1 MFTAPALRSVP
12 DGWTVR
18 SVAQLRRGGWT
29 DSGIRAQLRA
39 RRWQRAGRA
48 VVLHNAVLDADER
61 RQVALLNA
69 GPRAAL
75 TSFTALE
82 AWGLTNWSREAVH
95 VLVPGGARITRPPG
109 VPMRVHWTGD
119 WPSRDV
125 NPRRQLH
132 KPAEAAV
139 LAAASASGP
148 RPACGVLA
156 AVVQQRLVEP
166 ERLLRALVGAPR
178 CRHRAVLLAAAR
190 DIAQGAEALSEID
203 FAVLC
208 RRGGLPEPTRQAVRS
223 EPSGRRRYLDV
234 EWERERGRRLVV
246 EIDGALHLAATRWW
260 NDQLRQ
266 NELVLAGD
274 RVLRFPSVVVRCEPH
289 LVLDQLR
296 RALAG

>member
-1 MFTAPALRSVP
+1 MPLTCRVGMSTTQAGRVFTAPALRSVP

-18 SVAQLRRGGWT
+18 SVAQLRRNGWT
-29 DSGIRAQLRA
+29 DGGYPGSAAGTALAA
-39 RRWQRAGRA
+39 RRSRRRPAQRGARC
-48 VVLHNAVLDADER
+48 R
-61 RQVALLNA
+61 
-69 GPRAAL
+69 RAAPGGPAECRPA
-75 TSFTALE
+75 SGANVVHGAG

-203 FAVLC
+203 
-208 RRGGLPEPTRQAVRS
+208 S
-223 EPSGRRRYLDV
+223 
-234 EWERERGRRLVV
+234 
-246 EIDGALHLAATRWW
+246 
-260 NDQLRQ
+260 
-266 NELVLAGD
+266 
-274 RVLRFPSVVVRCEPH
+274 PSVPPW
-289 LVLDQLR
+289 
-296 RALAG
+296 RAS

>member
-1 MFTAPALRSVP
+1 MLTASALSSLP

-18 SVAQLRRGGWT
+18 SLAQLQRDGWT
-29 DSGIRAQLRA
+29 DSGIRAQVRA
-39 RRWQRAGRA
+39 RRWQRSGRA
-48 VVLHNAVLDADER
+48 AVLHNATLSVDER
-61 RQVALLNA
+61 QQVTLLNA

-82 AWGLTNWSREAVH
+82 AWGLANWSREVVH

-109 VPMRVHWTGD
+109 IPIRVHWTGD
-119 WPSRDV
+119 WPSREV
-125 NPRRQLH
+125 NPHRQLH
-132 KPAEAAV
+132 RPAEAAV
-139 LAAASASGP
+139 LAASSMPGA

-166 ERLLRALVGAPR
+166 ERLLRALVAAPR
-178 CRHRAVLLAAAR
+178 TRHRAILLAAGR

-203 FAVLC
+203 FAALC
-208 RRGGLPEPTRQAVRS
+208 RRAGLPEPTRQAVRR

-234 EWERERGRRLVV
+234 EWQREGARRLVV
-246 EIDGALHLAATRWW
+246 EVDGALHLAATRWW

-266 NELVLAGD
+266 NELVIAGD
-274 RVLRFPSVVVRCEPH
+274 RVLRFPSVVVRCEPQ
-289 LVLDQLR
+289 LVIDQLR